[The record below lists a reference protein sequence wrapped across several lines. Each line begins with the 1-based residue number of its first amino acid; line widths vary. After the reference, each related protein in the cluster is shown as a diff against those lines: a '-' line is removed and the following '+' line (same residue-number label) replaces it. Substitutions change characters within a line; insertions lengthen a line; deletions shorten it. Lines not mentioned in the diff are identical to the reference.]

1 MTAIKATRDFAD
13 GLKGITS
20 LKVEHDL
27 RKTVEALGQFPELG
41 SGNVPNSIKQL
52 YGNNIRKINV
62 GPFLLVY
69 HYSKEED
76 AISLYGLI
84 HNRMA
89 Q

>member
-1 MTAIKATRDFAD
+1 MTAIRATKDFAE

-20 LKVEHDL
+20 LKVERDL
-27 RKTVEALGQFPELG
+27 RKTAEALGRFPELG
-41 SGNVPNSIKQL
+41 SENVPNSIKQL

-89 Q
+89 R